1 MEGRVCGHTLELTLL
16 CYFLTH
22 QGNTR
27 TKTLKTHTFLCLQI
41 VQATRMIREILFSS
55 TLALCWLH
63 IPTSEQNFS
72 ICGAAACSPTKQ
84 RILVQVS
91 REKTQDT
98 IMCWADSSSW
108 SQRRQTL
115 GCGNPCFSK
124 RSVVQTLFLIASHM
138 KNLHRRG
145 AQVFQVFLQGSIV
158 TVPKKKG
165 VISRFTRILSWTC
178 ELPKVMIRKGWLQG
192 KTFHQH
198 PKLQV
203 FDNHLDC
210 EGSLDVSDPTPVR

>member
-1 MEGRVCGHTLELTLL
+1 M
-16 CYFLTH
+16 
-22 QGNTR
+22 
-27 TKTLKTHTFLCLQI
+27 
-41 VQATRMIREILFSS
+41 
-55 TLALCWLH
+55 
-63 IPTSEQNFS
+63 
-72 ICGAAACSPTKQ
+72 
-84 RILVQVS
+84 
-91 REKTQDT
+91 QDT
-98 IMCWADSSSW
+98 RMCWADSSSW

-115 GCGNPCFSK
+115 GYGNPCFSK
-124 RSVVQTLFLIASHM
+124 RSAVQTLFLIASHM

-145 AQVFQVFLQGSIV
+145 AQVLQVFLQGSIV

-210 EGSLDVSDPTPVR
+210 EGFLDVSDPTPVRAWETARCLLALLGINWKRLGSSSPTELPCSHRSVQNLVSTPFPTFVCTTTWKRARAL